1 MGLKFGAVMSQSNQ
15 WAIKKVIKSAMINN
29 VVEGIGTGN
38 LHRVCMSAM
47 ECCSMALKDCDGP
60 LGMS

>member
-15 WAIKKVIKSAMINN
+15 WAIEKVIESAMINN
-29 VVEGIGTGN
+29 VAEDIGTRN

-47 ECCSMALKDCDGP
+47 ECRSMALKDCDGP